1 MSPSAVTTLADP
13 VPDGAGRMERDDQY
27 PPGTVR
33 ALIETDLVTP
43 ATREALRR
51 RLDRAATTT
60 PRFLDRREFATL
72 QAVCARLIPQP
83 ERERPV
89 DIAGCLDDRLADGAG
104 DGWRYVEMPLDR
116 IAHQRGLRGFD
127 ETAQA
132 LHGGLFTDLDAE
144 SQDAVLRLV
153 QAGKPPGAT
162 WRELPPSRF
171 FEEFLAQVVD
181 IYYAHPLAQEEI
193 GYVGMADAHGWQAI
207 GLDRRDLHEP
217 VAGLRPVAT
226 RRRGV

>member
-1 MSPSAVTTLADP
+1 
-13 VPDGAGRMERDDQY
+13 MERDDQY

-51 RLDRAATTT
+51 RLDRADTTT

-72 QAVCARLIPQP
+72 QAVRARLIPQP

-116 IAHQRGLRGFD
+116 IAHQRGLRGLD

-132 LHGGLFTDLDAE
+132 LHGAAFTDLDQIN
-144 SQDAVLRLV
+144 QDAVLRLV
-153 QAGKPPGAT
+153 QAGDPPGAA
-162 WRELPPSRF
+162 WRELPAARF
-171 FEEFLAQVVD
+171 FEELLAEVVD

-217 VAGLRPVAT
+217 AAGSRSVTAH
-226 RRRGV
+226 RRGM